1 LAFGGLGTTTSIV
14 PGSVGVVGVV
24 VGVVGVVGVVVVDD
38 VLSAAVAGPEIAATT
53 AIAAADIVAAFAERP
68 TISSYTANS
77 AGK

>member
-1 LAFGGLGTTTSIV
+1 LTFGGLVTTTSIV

-24 VGVVGVVGVVVVDD
+24 VGVVGVVVVD
-38 VLSAAVAGPEIAATT
+38 VLSAAVAGPEIAAAT

-68 TISSYTANS
+68 TINSYTANS